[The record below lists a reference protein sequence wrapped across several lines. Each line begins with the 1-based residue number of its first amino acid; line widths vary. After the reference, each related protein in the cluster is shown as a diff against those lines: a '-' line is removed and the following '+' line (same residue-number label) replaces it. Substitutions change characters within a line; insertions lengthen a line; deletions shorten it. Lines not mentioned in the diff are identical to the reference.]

1 MHGTMLIGNKIAAQ
15 TDEISEQKSIIPENT
30 ERHRS
35 MFNDWD
41 AVVAGMKHLLD
52 SNTHLP

>member
-1 MHGTMLIGNKIAAQ
+1 MLIGNKIAAQ